1 MQLLLSNQREN
12 SRRIF
17 AVASIKSL
25 RMYVTL
31 AMQVTITADS
41 MLLLWTISPQPA
53 FLGVCRT
60 PGQYFIPKSPYK
72 HAVLPS
78 GEWSRAADMVFGV
91 EGSGR
96 CEVAK
101 ISLTILITNAGE
113 VAPILF
119 RDSNSNPHTLDFLAS
134 VYDVVF
140 ERDIARQHA
149 SSAALAERFRNT
161 NSNNVTVPG
170 ARFTGVRV
178 QLLVAVCAVL
188 LACSFTPC
196 LDRSTCCKVLCST
209 WKLHCTRAPNN
220 AAAAIHSTDRRY
232 RRLSGIYIGNCCNS
246 PYGAS
251 SPLTN
256 KRAAHALASRAVCV

>member
-1 MQLLLSNQREN
+1 
-12 SRRIF
+12 
-17 AVASIKSL
+17 
-25 RMYVTL
+25 MYVTL

-60 PGQYFIPKSPYK
+60 PGQYFIPNSPYK

-78 GEWSRAADMVFGV
+78 GEWSRAVDMAFGV

-119 RDSNSNPHTLDFLAS
+119 RDSNSNPYTLDFLAA
-134 VYDVVF
+134 VYDGAF
-140 ERDIARQHA
+140 ERAIARQHA
-149 SSAALAERFRNT
+149 SSAALAELMRNH
-161 NSNNVTVPG
+161 SNNVTVPG

-196 LDRSTCCKVLCST
+196 LDSSTCCKVLCST

-220 AAAAIHSTDRRY
+220 AATAIRSTDRRH
-232 RRLSGIYIGNCCNS
+232 RRLIGIYIGNCCNS

-251 SPLTN
+251 ILPPPLTN

>member
-41 MLLLWTISPQPA
+41 MLLLWTTSPQPA

-60 PGQYFIPKSPYK
+60 PGQYFIPNSPYK

-78 GEWSRAADMVFGV
+78 GEWSRAVDMVFGV
-91 EGSGR
+91 EGSSR
-96 CEVAK
+96 CEIAK

-119 RDSNSNPHTLDFLAS
+119 RD
-134 VYDVVF
+134 
-140 ERDIARQHA
+140 
-149 SSAALAERFRNT
+149 
-161 NSNNVTVPG
+161 
-170 ARFTGVRV
+170 
-178 QLLVAVCAVL
+178 
-188 LACSFTPC
+188 
-196 LDRSTCCKVLCST
+196 
-209 WKLHCTRAPNN
+209 
-220 AAAAIHSTDRRY
+220 
-232 RRLSGIYIGNCCNS
+232 
-246 PYGAS
+246 
-251 SPLTN
+251 
-256 KRAAHALASRAVCV
+256 